1 MQQGI
6 VNLPI
11 EQMIQNVV
19 TASWPELMEND
30 PTPLVHVEYHRTAP
44 NEELEYLKVWA
55 EENKG
60 WKLVCEYWVEPGDRD
75 GVHGLT
81 FSNQFYSASFGHL
94 LKAIL
99 ENQRTFSDL
108 REQSCDGLIQ
118 IAVPTD
124 EERATAVAALQ
135 VALTDRGLCDSECSS
150 E

>member
-6 VNLPI
+6 VNLPM
-11 EQMIQNVV
+11 EEMLQHVV
-19 TASWPELMEND
+19 TASWTELMEGD

-44 NEELEYLKVWA
+44 NKELEYLKVWA

-60 WKLVCEYWVEPGDRD
+60 WKLVCEYWLEPGNRS

-99 ENQRTFSDL
+99 ENQGSFSDL

-118 IAVPTD
+118 IGVPTD
-124 EERATAVAALQ
+124 AERATAVAALQ
-135 VALTDRGLCDSECSS
+135 VALTDRGLCDTENTSD
-150 E
+150 